1 MRLLVKRKILLTTL
15 LRTYI
20 MKSYRDRMPPLSYLT
35 MLDIILL
42 VNLALVSICVL
53 IIVGSAVSFHCF

>member
-1 MRLLVKRKILLTTL
+1 MTTL

>member
-1 MRLLVKRKILLTTL
+1 
-15 LRTYI
+15 

-53 IIVGSAVSFHCF
+53 IIVSSAVSFHCF

>member
-1 MRLLVKRKILLTTL
+1 MRLLDKRKILLTTL

-35 MLDIILL
+35 MLDVILL
-42 VNLALVSICVL
+42 VNLGLLSICVL
-53 IIVGSAVSFHCF
+53 VIVGSAVNFHCF